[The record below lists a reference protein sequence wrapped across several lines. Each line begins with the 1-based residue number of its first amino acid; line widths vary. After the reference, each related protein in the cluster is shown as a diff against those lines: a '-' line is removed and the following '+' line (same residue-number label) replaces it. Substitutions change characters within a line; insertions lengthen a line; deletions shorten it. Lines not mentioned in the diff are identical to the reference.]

1 MSSFFQSSPSPEIL
15 FIFHN
20 FAPAHIETKSGPAG
34 KMRTNLWQGA
44 NTFIILSL
52 PGAVSSYE
60 KLHLS
65 CHTTYGSYLLY
76 ESHYEHYVLIIFD
89 VLGGN
94 KQNFKQLSVKIV
106 KPRPQTPKPQT
117 QKPKRGLGLT
127 LKSHGPPM
135 DPRSSLSLMSR
146 TILLSI

>member
-1 MSSFFQSSPSPEIL
+1 MSSFCQSSPFPEIL

-52 PGAVSSYE
+52 PGAVSSYK

-89 VLGGN
+89 VLGEN
-94 KQNFKQLSVKIV
+94 KQNFRQLNLNVFSGSLKKSV
-106 KPRPQTPKPQT
+106 TF
-117 QKPKRGLGLT
+117 LT
-127 LKSHGPPM
+127 LRFNPP
-135 DPRSSLSLMSR
+135 LF
-146 TILLSI
+146 TGNENQKKK